1 MTLSADTFDGVT
13 VLDLTQLLPGPF
25 CTMLLADL
33 GARVIKVEPP
43 HGGDWTRWTPPMVVD
58 GPRGYGA
65 FFEALHRGKEGIAI
79 DLKSPFG
86 QDVLERLVNRAD
98 VIVEGFRP
106 GVLERLGLDP
116 SALLA
121 RRPEAIVARVTGY
134 GGSGERARRAG
145 HDLNFLAYAGVLGA
159 TGPAEARPGIS
170 GVQIADLAG
179 GALYAA
185 FAIASALFRRERT
198 GRGGV
203 LDIAMAEGALSL
215 AAPALRVAARST
227 DRAGRGRDLLT
238 GGVPSYDVYET
249 ADGRWLAIGALEP
262 VFWARACEV
271 LGCPELVGDGL
282 ATGERAEAVREAV
295 AVVVRRRTAH
305 EWRDAFDAVDA
316 CVEVVRT
323 LDEVLADEHLRARG
337 AIREVD
343 GAAWVVPPTSGSG
356 PASTPSPRL
365 GEHSRRLLHELGWTD
380 AEVDAAVAAGS
391 VVA

>member
-1 MTLSADTFDGVT
+1 MTLSSDTFAGVT
-13 VLDLTQLLPGPF
+13 ILDLTQLLPGPF
-25 CTMLLADL
+25 CTMLFADL
-33 GARVIKVEPP
+33 GARVIKLEPP
-43 HGGDWTRWTPPMVVD
+43 RGGDWTRWTPPIVVE
-58 GPRGYGA
+58 GPDGYGA
-65 FFEALHRGKEGIAI
+65 FFEALHRGKEGIAV
-79 DLKSPFG
+79 DLKSAYG
-86 QDVLERLVNRAD
+86 QQVFARLVARAD

-106 GVLERLGLDP
+106 GVLERLGLEPD
-116 SALLA
+116 ALLA
-121 RRPEAIVARVTGY
+121 RRPDAIVARITGY
-134 GGSGERARRAG
+134 GGDGARAQRAG

-159 TGPAEARPGIS
+159 TGPAEGRPGIS

-203 LDIAMAEGALSL
+203 VEIAMAEGALSL
-215 AAPALRVAARST
+215 VAPALRVAARSSQ
-227 DRAGRGRDLLT
+227 RARRGKDLLT

-249 ADGRWLAIGALEP
+249 ADGRWLAVGALEP

-282 ATGERAEAVREAV
+282 ATGARADAVREAV
-295 AVVVRRRTAH
+295 ADAVRRRTAH
-305 EWRDAFDAVDA
+305 EWRDAFDTVDA
-316 CVEVVRT
+316 CVGVVRT

-356 PASTPSPRL
+356 PANTPSPRL
-365 GEHSRRLLHELGWTD
+365 GEHSRAILRELGWTD
-380 AEVDAAVAAGS
+380 AQVSAEVAAGT